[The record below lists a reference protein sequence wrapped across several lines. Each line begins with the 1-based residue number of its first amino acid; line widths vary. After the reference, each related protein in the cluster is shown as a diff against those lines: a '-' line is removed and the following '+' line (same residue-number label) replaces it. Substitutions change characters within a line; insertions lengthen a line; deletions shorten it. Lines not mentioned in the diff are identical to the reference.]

1 MNAMLEKVKNQEN
14 IIMLFFIMMLVGMG
28 AYVIIDKNIIDVI
41 YFGVIIYYFVK
52 FLVIRKNGK

>member
-1 MNAMLEKVKNQEN
+1 MLEKVKNQEN